1 MSWLR
6 NSPLRNSLNKQWSR
20 DSPPKD
26 ADPGACYD
34 SFCKHWQQTN
44 EIIKQTRSSTNSPV
58 YDDIVAVINHI
69 DQMITLLLVEF
80 RSNFNFKNQQLS
92 ASSHSPCLEYLLSE
106 NLLEIVYDWSLNVG
120 RYTSSIRLELIK
132 LFELIITFN
141 GPLIGHEPIAR
152 PLLKLL
158 ELFIDDI
165 MPFDIEKKLIMLLN
179 SICVALMQNL
189 ALLDVFFQPHAE
201 SEQRKFII
209 FTLLLPHMHREGPI
223 GQQARDAILLCMALS
238 KKNDQV
244 GIYLSENSNVCPV
257 LATGISGLY
266 SLLPRKLEIEY
277 EDWHRLTPDDVNDIP
292 SLDHLMQCF
301 EFCNA
306 VAQITHMS
314 VQKQLLEY
322 LYQGFLVPV
331 LGPALLQTSLD
342 ESVAATAYLDLFFR
356 TTTNPGLLRV
366 LIKFLLEKNYDDC
379 RILDTLIQ
387 RISTRSRLCIVTL
400 AFFETLVDLNCEDIM
415 LELCLSAL
423 SPCSH
428 VMLSQRR
435 RLRDFDLFGN
445 TAKKF
450 LSLRPNCCLS
460 WPLTSTISSSSS
472 SNLFEPNNTTTPLN
486 SSSSSTTSTN
496 FDSLG
501 FPGFKPNESLYGNY
515 FAYLYDARQKIVA
528 CNLACANWSSTYD
541 GVDDNDDKDNDNEE
555 DDDNRDEDE
564 DENLKIKLQMNHV
577 QKLFKNLSHNNI
589 LDSVKSLLD
598 YDENNHVNYNISD
611 IIKLDDNDDD
621 DKVLKSTEVIKNETL
636 ESDILSLLNEQVDV
650 SNKDS
655 ATYKIEIYNDNN
667 KSITNDEPTK
677 VVDQMFSMGESSG
690 YESLA
695 MKNSSELSSIDDDNN
710 DEFDDKND
718 VLSATEE
725 HKTESVIINKTEIN
739 TDSWNSKGA
748 VKKKLSK
755 DDYLN
760 SKPNIGIFLDV
771 LLKKLESMT
780 SNNLY
785 VNLHLTGL
793 ISRLA
798 IYHQPLLQS
807 FLLNP
812 SLVFQPSIRSLFQIL
827 ASLKHKMDKYLSKVE
842 NVDEL
847 VRQARMFLIN
857 REFRIIGAKNNPSMP
872 NLPTP
877 VMKKESISQDS
888 FIRNEPKRRSLTS
901 SLTQIFKFGNSS
913 PPQSLKTTTA
923 EDLPEQTNDLNFK
936 YPVVTPTQHVVICAV
951 IMDEWLK
958 ELAAITQEHCVLSL
972 NSWM

>member
-26 ADPGACYD
+26 ADPSACYD

-44 EIIKQTRSSTNSPV
+44 EIIKQTRSSTNLPV
-58 YDDIVAVINHI
+58 YDDVVAVINHI

-106 NLLEIVYDWSLNVG
+106 NLLDIVYDWSLSVG

-158 ELFIDDI
+158 ENFIDD
-165 MPFDIEKKLIMLLN
+165 MLPCDIEKKLIMLLN

-189 ALLDVFFQPHAE
+189 ALLDVFFHPHAE
-201 SEQRKFII
+201 NEQRKFII
-209 FTLLLPHMHREGPI
+209 FTLLLPHVHREGPI

-292 SLDHLMQCF
+292 SLEHLMQCF

-306 VAQITHMS
+306 VAQITHSS

-356 TTTNPGLLRV
+356 STTNSGLLRV
-366 LIKFLLEKNYDDC
+366 LVKFLLEKNYDGC

-423 SPCSH
+423 SPCTH

-460 WPLTSTISSSSS
+460 WPLTSTVSSSSS
-472 SNLFEPNNTTTPLN
+472 SNLFEPNNSTSPPTATTTTTSMPSTNLN
-486 SSSSSTTSTN
+486 SLSFS
-496 FDSLG
+496 G
-501 FPGFKPNESLYGNY
+501 FNPNESLYGNY
-515 FAYLYDARQKIVA
+515 FAYLFDARQKIVA

-541 GVDDNDDKDNDNEE
+541 GVDEDLDKDNEE
-555 DDDNRDEDE
+555 DED
-564 DENLKIKLQMNHV
+564 DENEEEIKLKVQLNHM
-577 QKLFKNLSHNNI
+577 QKLFKNLSNNDI

-598 YDENNHVNYNISD
+598 YDENNHVNYKISD
-611 IIKLDDNDDD
+611 IIKLNEDDD
-621 DKVLKSTEVIKNETL
+621 SKEGTDETDKIQNNEVNKETL
-636 ESDILSLLNEQVDV
+636 ESDIISLLNEQVDV
-650 SNKDS
+650 RNKDS
-655 ATYKIEIYNDNN
+655 AISKTEDYDNHKPAIN
-667 KSITNDEPTK
+667 EEPTK
-677 VVDQMFSMGESSG
+677 IDPMFSMGESSG

-695 MKNSSELSSIDDDNN
+695 MKNSSEMSSIEDDNN
-710 DEFDDKND
+710 DEFEDKND
-718 VLSATEE
+718 ELSVAEQRND
-725 HKTESVIINKTEIN
+725 SVIINTTEAN
-739 TDSWNSKGA
+739 SDSCSSKGA
-748 VKKKLSK
+748 VKKKVVQ

-760 SKPNIGIFLDV
+760 SKPDIGVFLDV
-771 LLKKLESMT
+771 LLKKLENMT

-847 VRQARMFLIN
+847 VKQARVFLIN
-857 REFRIIGAKNNPSMP
+857 REFRIIGAKNNPSMS
-872 NLPTP
+872 NLSTP
-877 VMKKESISQDS
+877 MMKKESFSQDS

-901 SLTQIFKFGNSS
+901 SLTQIFKFGSNS
-913 PPQSLKTTTA
+913 PPQSLKSVTS
-923 EDLPEQTNDLNFK
+923 EDTPEQNNDFSFK

-972 NSWM
+972 NSWI

>member
-26 ADPGACYD
+26 ADPSACYD

-44 EIIKQTRSSTNSPV
+44 EIIKQTRSSTNLPV
-58 YDDIVAVINHI
+58 YDDVVAVINHI

-106 NLLEIVYDWSLNVG
+106 NLLDIVYDWSLNVG

-158 ELFIDDI
+158 ENFIDD
-165 MPFDIEKKLIMLLN
+165 MLPCDIEKKLIMLLN

-189 ALLDVFFQPHAE
+189 ALLDVFFHPHAE
-201 SEQRKFII
+201 NEQRKFII
-209 FTLLLPHMHREGPI
+209 FTLLLPHVHREGPI

-292 SLDHLMQCF
+292 SLEHLMQCF

-306 VAQITHMS
+306 VSQITHS
-314 VQKQLLEY
+314 FIFSIDNEF
-322 LYQGFLVPV
+322 GI
-331 LGPALLQTSLD
+331 
-342 ESVAATAYLDLFFR
+342 VACF
-356 TTTNPGLLRV
+356 
-366 LIKFLLEKNYDDC
+366 KKNYDGC

-387 RISTRSRLCIVTL
+387 RISTRSRTIMLCIVTL

-423 SPCSH
+423 SPCTH

-460 WPLTSTISSSSS
+460 WPLTSTVSSSSS
-472 SNLFEPNNTTTPLN
+472 SNLFEPNNLTSAPTATTTTTSMPSTNLN
-486 SSSSSTTSTN
+486 SLSFS
-496 FDSLG
+496 G
-501 FPGFKPNESLYGNY
+501 FNPNESLYGNY
-515 FAYLYDARQKIVA
+515 FAYLFDARQKIVA

-541 GVDDNDDKDNDNEE
+541 GVDEDLDKDNEE
-555 DDDNRDEDE
+555 DED
-564 DENLKIKLQMNHV
+564 DENEEEIKLKVQLNHM
-577 QKLFKNLSHNNI
+577 QKLFKNLSNNDI

-598 YDENNHVNYNISD
+598 YDENNHVNYKISD
-611 IIKLDDNDDD
+611 IIKLNEDDD
-621 DKVLKSTEVIKNETL
+621 SKEGIDETDKIQNNEVNKETL
-636 ESDILSLLNEQVDV
+636 ESDIISLLNEQVDV
-650 SNKDS
+650 RNKDS
-655 ATYKIEIYNDNN
+655 AISKTEDYDNHKPAIN
-667 KSITNDEPTK
+667 EEPTK
-677 VVDQMFSMGESSG
+677 IDPMFSMGESSG

-695 MKNSSELSSIDDDNN
+695 MKNSSEMSSIEDDNN
-710 DEFDDKND
+710 DEFEDKNNE
-718 VLSATEE
+718 LSVAEQRND
-725 HKTESVIINKTEIN
+725 SVIINKTEAN
-739 TDSWNSKGA
+739 SDSCSSKGA
-748 VKKKLSK
+748 VKKKVVQ

-760 SKPNIGIFLDV
+760 SKPDIGVFLDV

-847 VRQARMFLIN
+847 VKQARMFLIN
-857 REFRIIGAKNNPSMP
+857 REFRIIGAKNNPSMS
-872 NLPTP
+872 NLSTP
-877 VMKKESISQDS
+877 MMKKESFSQDS

-901 SLTQIFKFGNSS
+901 SLTQIFKFGSNS
-913 PPQSLKTTTA
+913 PPQSLKSVTS
-923 EDLPEQTNDLNFK
+923 EDSPEQNNDFSFK

-972 NSWM
+972 NSWI